1 MSKFRIS
8 QVVEGSIADEAGIEP
23 GDTLVSINGQNI
35 TDIFD
40 YHFLTTDEEVLI
52 DVEKPDG
59 EILRVDIEKDE
70 SEDVGLLF
78 DNPLLDEEKSCR
90 NNCIFCFIDQ
100 LPKDMRNSLYYKDDD
115 ARLSFLFGNYITMT
129 NMQQE
134 DLDRIIKYRMSPV
147 NISIHTTN
155 PELRAFMLKNRF
167 AGDGLQ
173 KMKYL
178 ADNGITINAQIVLC
192 KGINDGLELDRTLKD
207 LSALMP
213 VLNSISVVPVGLTRF
228 REGLTELTPYDRQSA
243 AEVISQV
250 EGWQNYFLEKTN
262 SRRVYLADEWYL
274 ASGKKI
280 PDYEGYEDFPQIEN
294 GVGMVASLVQEF
306 MEAISDE
313 KKRDINRT
321 VSIACGTLVYSV
333 ISELAQ
339 KAEKYFRGLKVL
351 VYPIT
356 NYFFGE
362 TVTVTGLLTGKDIKT
377 QLKGK
382 SLGEKLLL
390 SENLFRAG
398 TEVFL
403 DDIELKELS
412 MEIET
417 KVIKVKCSGDELLQ
431 AVIN

>member
-8 QVVEGSIADEAGIEP
+8 QVVEGSIANEAGIEA
-23 GDTLVSINGQNI
+23 GDILVSINGQNI

-40 YHFLTTDEEVLI
+40 YRFLTTDEEVLM

-59 EILRVDIEKDE
+59 EILRVEIEKDE
-70 SEDVGLLF
+70 WEDVGLLF

-134 DLDRIIKYRMSPV
+134 DLDRIIKYHMSPV

-155 PELRAFMLKNRF
+155 PELRVLMLNNRF
-167 AGDGLQ
+167 AGEGLQ

-178 ADNGITINAQIVLC
+178 ADNGIILNAQIVLC

-207 LSALMP
+207 LSDLMP
-213 VLNSISVVPVGLTRF
+213 ALNSISVVPVGLTRF

-250 EGWQNYFLEKTN
+250 EGWQSYFTKKTN

-274 ASGKKI
+274 TSRKNI

-313 KKRDINRT
+313 RKRSINKT

-333 ISELAQ
+333 ILDLAK
-339 KAEKYFRGLKVL
+339 KAGEYFQGLKVL

-382 SLGEKLLL
+382 NLGEKLLL
-390 SENLFRAG
+390 SESLFRAG

-412 MEIET
+412 LEMET
-417 KVIKVKCSGDELLQ
+417 KVVKVKCSGDELLQ
-431 AVIN
+431 AIID